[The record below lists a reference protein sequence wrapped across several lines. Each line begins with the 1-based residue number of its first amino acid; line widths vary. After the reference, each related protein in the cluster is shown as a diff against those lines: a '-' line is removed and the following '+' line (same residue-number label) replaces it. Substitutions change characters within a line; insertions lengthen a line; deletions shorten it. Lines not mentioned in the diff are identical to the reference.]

1 MRRTA
6 LGVGLAL
13 LLAFAGAGC
22 MGDDDNGNES
32 SSPSQPPQATGDA
45 FVAELLD
52 GRPTDAA
59 NRLNPI
65 RAELEPQLP
74 GISIQLQSG
83 GYKVVDVKR
92 EGNTAFIYTFEGN
105 ADARPRRMDWLMTF
119 ARDIGQWG
127 IVAFVPRRQQQQQQQ
142 ATTG

>member
-1 MRRTA
+1 VRRAA
-6 LGVGLAL
+6 LGLAL
-13 LLAFAGAGC
+13 LLALAGAGC
-22 MGDDDNGNES
+22 MGDDNGDES
-32 SSPSQPPQATGDA
+32 SGPNQAPQATGDA

-52 GRPTDAA
+52 GRPSDAA

-83 GYKVVDVKR
+83 GYRVTDVER
-92 EGNTAFIYTFEGN
+92 QGDNAFIYTFEGN
-105 ADARPRRMDWLMTF
+105 ASAQPRRMQWLMTF

-127 IVAFVPRRQQQQQQQ
+127 IVAFVPRQQQQSS
-142 ATTG
+142 TTG

>member
-13 LLAFAGAGC
+13 LLAFTGAGC
-22 MGDDDNGNES
+22 MGDDDNGNK

-105 ADARPRRMDWLMTF
+105 ADARPRRMEWLMTF

-127 IVAFVPRRQQQQQQQ
+127 IVAFVPRRRQQQQ

>member
-6 LGVGLAL
+6 LGLAL
-13 LLAFAGAGC
+13 LLALAGAGC
-22 MGDDDNGNES
+22 MGDDDTNGS
-32 SSPSQPPQATGDA
+32 STPSRAPQATGDA

-52 GRPTDAA
+52 GRPSDAA

-83 GYKVVDVKR
+83 GYQVTDVKR
-92 EGNTAFIYTFEGN
+92 QGDSAFIYTFEGN
-105 ADARPRRMDWLMTF
+105 ASAQPRRMEWLMTF
-119 ARDIGQWG
+119 AQDVGQWG
-127 IVAFVPRRQQQQQQQ
+127 IVGFAPRRPSS
-142 ATTG
+142 TSG

>member
-6 LGVGLAL
+6 VGLAL
-13 LLAFAGAGC
+13 ALALAASGC
-22 MGDDDNGNES
+22 MGDDDGNGS
-32 SSPSQPPQATGDA
+32 STPDRPPQATGDA

-52 GRPTDAA
+52 GRPGDAA

-83 GYKVVDVKR
+83 GYRVVDVR
-92 EGNTAFIYTFEGN
+92 RQGNNAFVYTFEGN
-105 ADARPRRMDWLMTF
+105 ASAQPRRMEWLMTF
-119 ARDIGQWG
+119 AMDVGQWG
-127 IVAFVPRRQQQQQQQ
+127 IVAFAPRRPSS
-142 ATTG
+142 TSG